1 MVHKMGDIDFFL
13 AFCAV
18 CIGHRLTMSIYKV
31 WSPVCINEYML
42 DNCDSLAVV
51 SLKNT
56 LKYCNKLCWLDSQLD
71 YALLL
76 LTLGI
81 LEQTR

>member
-1 MVHKMGDIDFFL
+1 MDSFL
-13 AFCAV
+13 F
-18 CIGHRLTMSIYKV
+18 SILCCLHWPPFNDVSTVYINTGV
-31 WSPVCINEYML
+31 WSPVCISEYML

-56 LKYCNKLCWLDSQLD
+56 LKYCNKLGWFDSQLD

>member
-1 MVHKMGDIDFFL
+1 MGDIDFFL
-13 AFCAV
+13 AFCPV
-18 CIGHRLTMSIYKV
+18 CIGHHLMMYIYV
-31 WSPVCINEYML
+31 YIDTGVCISEYML

-56 LKYCNKLCWLDSQLD
+56 LKYCDKLCWLDSQLD

-81 LEQTR
+81 LEPTR